1 MSVRLSH
8 PLLEC
13 TKLPMHEVRGV
24 RREYWRVLK
33 VYEHS
38 NLGAQELNL
47 NVLFFFSLNHTYYI
61 SYALYLVPLFRFL
74 VFNLSIVEAGT
85 NSIGIALAN

>member
-38 NLGAQELNL
+38 NLLGAQE
-47 NVLFFFSLNHTYYI
+47 FKCSIFSF
-61 SYALYLVPLFRFL
+61 S
-74 VFNLSIVEAGT
+74 
-85 NSIGIALAN
+85 